1 MRTLLCGGLVFAGM
15 VLTVVLGGAKQF
27 PGETGDTYSDR
38 AYLSSDASASAE
50 KKDAVETK
58 AHRCPLLELIVGM
71 ANIVLVGFVLLL
83 AVLASW
89 VPSGSEMSNPG
100 FSRWLD
106 RCGMVFAPFP
116 QKTQRFQRL
125 PATTTGEPNG

>member
-27 PGETGDTYSDR
+27 PGETGYASSDR
-38 AYLSSDASASAE
+38 TYFSSEASASAE

-58 AHRCPLLELIVGM
+58 AHRCPFLELIVGM
-71 ANIVLVGFVLLL
+71 ANIVLAGLVLLL
-83 AVLASW
+83 AVLAPW
-89 VPSGSEMSNPG
+89 APPDSEMSKPG
-100 FSRWLD
+100 FSRRLD
-106 RCGMVFAPFP
+106 RFGAVFAPFP
-116 QKTQRFQRL
+116 QKSQRFQRL